1 MTGEYMQEFIKQFN
15 LTLTD
20 EQLQKFEKYYTY
32 LVETNEKFNLTAIT
46 EREQVYEKH
55 FADSLAGCVYIKKSA
70 SLVDVGSGAGFPSF
84 PIAIAREDVSVTA
97 VDSLGKR
104 VNFLC
109 ELSHM
114 LNLNCTCVHSR
125 AEDFARQ
132 HRQQFDVATARAV
145 APLNI
150 LLEYTAPL
158 VKAGGLVLCYKTDE
172 SECETAK
179 NAERLLG
186 LKYQGCF
193 SFHLPSGDRR
203 CILKYNKVKDTPLT
217 YPRGQNLP
225 RKKPL

>member
-55 FADSLAGCVYIKKSA
+55 FADSLAGCVYIKKGA

-158 VKAGGLVLCYKTDE
+158 VKVGGLVLCYKTDE

-179 NAERLLG
+179 NAERLVG

-193 SFHLPSGDRR
+193 SFHLPSGGRR